1 MNPAAH
7 FQNLP
12 AELARYLERTERRL
26 QVAVCW
32 FSHRDLFDVLLKKL
46 RTGVRVELLIEYDSQ
61 NIRDG
66 GLDFQRFIHAGGQLF
81 ARREAGLMHHKFAL
95 MDDAWLLT
103 GSFNWTY
110 NSNAENLLA
119 LADPALVAAFRAE
132 FEREKAAAKRIFQI
146 RREEV
151 KVFSAYPLFEN
162 THFQLA
168 ALRRAISGGAGVWLV
183 RLEKCGRPAE
193 QIYRENLLPFD
204 RAGLLGPFW
213 AAWRVW
219 DETGFDETFPAL
231 TAGVS
236 PAAGRD
242 LRRWARRMRT
252 GDLVFATL
260 DRQRL
265 VALGVVQSAPRRFE
279 DMGFSSCRDVQWLR
293 RLDEPYFLAESGPA
307 AGLALRP
314 RGVSALRVVQE
325 VMG

>member
-1 MNPAAH
+1 MNPAAC

-12 AELARYLERTERRL
+12 AELARHLECAERHL
-26 QVAVCW
+26 QIAVCW
-32 FSHRDLFDVLLKKL
+32 FSHRDLFGILLEKL
-46 RTGVRVELLIEYDSQ
+46 RAGVRIELLIEYDSQ

-95 MDDAWLLT
+95 VDDAWLLT

-132 FEREKAAAKRIFQI
+132 FEREKAAAKRVFQI
-146 RREEV
+146 RHEEV

-168 ALRRAISGGAGVWLV
+168 ELRRAISGGAGVWLV
-183 RLEKCGRPAE
+183 RLEKCGRPTE
-193 QIYRENLLPFD
+193 RVFRENLLPFD

-219 DETGFDETFPAL
+219 DEKGFDEDFPAL

-236 PAAGRD
+236 PAAGRE
-242 LRRWARRMRT
+242 LRRWARRMRA
-252 GDLVFATL
+252 GDLIFATL
-260 DRQRL
+260 DRRRL

-279 DMGFSSCRDVQWLR
+279 DAGFSSCRDVQWLR
-293 RLDEPYFLAESGPA
+293 RPDAGEPYFLAEKGA
-307 AGLALRP
+307 AAALSKY
-314 RGVSALRVVQE
+314 RGSALRVVQG
-325 VMG
+325 VMD